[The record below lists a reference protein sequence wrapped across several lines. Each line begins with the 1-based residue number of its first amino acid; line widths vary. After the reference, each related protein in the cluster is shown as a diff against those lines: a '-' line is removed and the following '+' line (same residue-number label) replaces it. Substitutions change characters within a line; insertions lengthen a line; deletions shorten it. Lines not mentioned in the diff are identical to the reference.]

1 MPCLSLFFK
10 EILNDLKVYVIIISL
25 FTFYYFAIPRYWFLC
40 SIVTII
46 IYGIIKIVIASK
58 KSNKGAIK

>member
-1 MPCLSLFFK
+1 MPCLSPFFK

-25 FTFYYFAIPRYWFLC
+25 FTFYYFAIPEYWFLC

>member
-1 MPCLSLFFK
+1 MPCLSPFLK

-25 FTFYYFAIPRYWFLC
+25 FTFYYFTIPGYWFLC